1 MSVVYHS
8 LTTNYLIFLSE
19 MIVKSVFFFF
29 FRCLQFWMMITQLV
43 KLKHLL

>member
-19 MIVKSVFFFF
+19 MIVKSIFFFNHAWGLETDWQDV
-29 FRCLQFWMMITQLV
+29 CNSGWW
-43 KLKHLL
+43 